1 MNLSVSQEGLS
12 TPKGKIVSFDDIHAI
27 LHSVDSGK
35 PFRVQ
40 PTTNP
45 IENDQR
51 RLQLQIQD
59 CADIM
64 NDTTNTGNN
73 NIKRIS
79 EYYDSCALVK
89 QLQSLD
95 LSDESV
101 LDQILTNPRP
111 AALSELSAAQ
121 KNESMIPLVTAK
133 DGRIFSILAGRP
145 AYSDWAGKY
154 PIGFPR
160 DSVRKLSDPTIA
172 HEKITACQK
181 DALKKILAAV
191 CATEDAS
198 EFLKPAHVLHP
209 DIFDSY
215 MELIADPIDLG
226 TMRHNLNHDKYE
238 TMAEFRRHVDLL
250 EQNARR
256 YNGKQNKSIT
266 DAAVKVKSD
275 IYRRVDEFFAEPPCK
290 GEILSQ
296 IRRLIEIVVADDVG
310 SLSTADTDAE
320 DSIGTDSDESQGASD
335 GKAIRLEA
343 GTKFTS
349 RSDLVL
355 PLGRLCVARNAD
367 ADEFIVTPYIVL
379 MSIECVQKPLWLAK
393 DTCTPVGL
401 PDDKK
406 TLLNFGGK
414 YNFAFGKLTAH
425 IDDWKIRSSNAIQG
439 CNGNKPPTL
448 NWPDVVKLI
457 RGKACR
463 DEAAIFDVVGDPR
476 EAAAVIKKAWKKS
489 EESSQEDETQ
499 NFVVEDDDSED
510 RDYGNLA
517 ATSHMERRRRK
528 RRGGYEAQWRRFF
541 LDDTSDESEPPSKR
555 TRAMT
560 RPTRKTLRASIM
572 AGQDAVETMKDI
584 CR

>member
-40 PTTNP
+40 TTTNP
-45 IENDQR
+45 IGNDQR

-59 CADIM
+59 CADIES
-64 NDTTNTGNN
+64 DTKNTGND

-79 EYYDSCALVK
+79 EYYDSYALVK

-145 AYSDWAGKY
+145 AYSGWAGKY

-209 DIFDSY
+209 DIYDNY
-215 MELIADPIDLG
+215 MELIAEPIDLG
-226 TMRHNLNHDKYE
+226 TMRHMLHHNRYR
-238 TMAEFRRHVDLL
+238 TMAEFKRHVDLL
-250 EQNARR
+250 EQNARK
-256 YNGKQNKSIT
+256 YNGKRNKSIT

-275 IYRRVDEFFAEPPCK
+275 IYRRVDEFFTEPPCK
-290 GEILSQ
+290 GKILSP
-296 IRRLIEIVVADDVG
+296 IRRLIEIVVADDVDN
-310 SLSTADTDAE
+310 LSTANTDAE
-320 DSIGTDSDESQGASD
+320 DGIGTDNDESQGAST
-335 GKAIRLEA
+335 GKALRLEA
-343 GTKFTS
+343 GAEFTS

-355 PLGRLCVARNAD
+355 PLGRLCVARNTD
-367 ADEFIVTPYIVL
+367 ADEFIVTPYIVVML
-379 MSIECVQKPLWLAK
+379 LQCTRTPLWLTK
-393 DTCTPVGL
+393 DIYTPVGL
-401 PDDKK
+401 PDDKR
-406 TLLNFGGK
+406 TLLDFGGK
-414 YNFAFGKLTAH
+414 YNFAGGRLTDH
-425 IDDWKIRSSNAIQG
+425 IDDWKVRPSNGIQNL
-439 CNGNKPPTL
+439 NGNKAPML
-448 NWPDVVKLI
+448 HWPDVVKNI
-457 RGKACR
+457 RETSQ
-463 DEAAIFDVVGDPR
+463 DEADIFDIVNQR
-476 EAAAVIKKAWKKS
+476 EAAAVIKQAWNES
-489 EESSQEDETQ
+489 EESLKEDEIH

-510 RDYGNLA
+510 RDYSNPA

-528 RRGGYEAQWRRFF
+528 RRGRYYQKRRS
-541 LDDTSDESEPPSKR
+541 LIDDDTDEELEPPRKR
-555 TRAMT
+555 R
-560 RPTRKTLRASIM
+560 
-572 AGQDAVETMKDI
+572 GQRSRQDSFVEET
-584 CR
+584 